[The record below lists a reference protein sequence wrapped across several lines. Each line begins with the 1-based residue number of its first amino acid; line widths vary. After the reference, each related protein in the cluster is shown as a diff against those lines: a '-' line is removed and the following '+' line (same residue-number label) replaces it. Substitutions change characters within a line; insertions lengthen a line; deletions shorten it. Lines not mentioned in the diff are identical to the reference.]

1 MPRPVICLGNL
12 AAQPMLTI
20 LTEDL
25 GTYDMTVHPD
35 KEEKAVL
42 VFQIAD
48 DVKEKLETIELKI
61 HYNGTDNMIT
71 ILK

>member
-1 MPRPVICLGNL
+1 M
-12 AAQPMLTI
+12 
-20 LTEDL
+20 D
-25 GTYDMTVHPD
+25 D

-61 HYNGTDNMIT
+61 HYNGTDNIFRLLKLVMIS
-71 ILK
+71 ISLF